1 MKIILAEDNDLLRKS
16 LSFFLESKGFEVIQ
30 YADGREAL
38 EAIKNN
44 SCDIILTDIN
54 MPGISG
60 MEMTQ
65 YIRITLE
72 LDIPI
77 IIFTSSGIEQTE
89 LDAFDI
95 GANDFMAKPISP
107 SVLLVRINKL
117 LKEKTR

>member
-16 LSFFLESKGFEVIQ
+16 LSFFLESKGFEVNQ
-30 YADGREAL
+30 FADGREAL

-44 SCDIILTDIN
+44 NYDIILTDIN

-65 YIRITLE
+65 YVRITLE
-72 LDIPI
+72 QDIPI

-117 LKEKTR
+117 LKEKSR